1 MTDQAV
7 DQPPETFTQSHPLMK
22 QIVLLNPA
30 RIVFGDGA
38 FSTFADD
45 FLQQGLRRLFV
56 ITIAPLTGMLKEQTI
71 RMKGAGIEVC
81 IDTRVEQEPDFE
93 MFEQLLEEARL
104 FGADAVAG
112 IGGGSVLDV
121 AKLLAAFI
129 DSDQQVRDTVG
140 IGLLAGR
147 KTWLACLPTTSGT
160 GSEVSPNAI
169 LLDKK
174 DQLKKGVVSP
184 WLVPDVAYVD
194 PELTWSVPATVTA
207 STGLDALTHC
217 LEAYTNTFA
226 HPMIDLYAL
235 EGIRLINKGLVPAL
249 RNGRD
254 RQARGLLSLGS
265 LYGGYCLGPV
275 NTAAV
280 HALSYPLGGMFH
292 VAHGLSNAILLPHV
306 MEFNLPA
313 APDRYAEVARAL
325 GADEGANE
333 EATARNGVGMIHELM
348 KKCGIPTRLSELN
361 IPQKALDDMADG
373 AIKVTR
379 LLRNNVREVT
389 RQDALELYKK
399 AW

>member
-1 MTDQAV
+1 
-7 DQPPETFTQSHPLMK
+7 MK
-22 QIVLLNPA
+22 QITILNPP

-38 FSTFADD
+38 FSTFIDE
-45 FLQQGLRRLFV
+45 FLKKCLRRLFIV
-56 ITIAPLTGMLKEQTI
+56 TIPPLEGLLNEQTK
-71 RMKGAGIEVC
+71 RMKDAGIKVFVN
-81 IDTRVEQEPDFE
+81 TRVEQEPDFE
-93 MFEQLLEEARL
+93 MFEELLEEARL

-112 IGGGSVLDV
+112 IGGGSVLDA

-129 DSDQQVRDTVG
+129 DNDQQIRETVG

-147 KTWLACLPTTSGT
+147 KTWMACLPTTSGT

-169 LLDKK
+169 LLDEQ
-174 DQLKKGVVSP
+174 DHLKKGIVSP

-249 RNGRD
+249 HNGRD
-254 RQARGLLSLGS
+254 RHARGQLALGS

-292 VAHGLSNAILLPHV
+292 IAHGLSNALLLPHV
-306 MEFNLPA
+306 MEFNLTA
-313 APDRYAEVARAL
+313 APDRYAEVARTL
-325 GADEGANE
+325 GADEGVDAV
-333 EATARNGVGMIHELM
+333 ATARNGVEKIHELINE
-348 KKCGIPTRLSELN
+348 CGIPTRLSELD
-361 IPQKALDDMADG
+361 IPQEALDEMADG

-379 LLRNNVREVT
+379 LLKNNVRKVT
-389 RQDALELYKK
+389 REDALELYLK